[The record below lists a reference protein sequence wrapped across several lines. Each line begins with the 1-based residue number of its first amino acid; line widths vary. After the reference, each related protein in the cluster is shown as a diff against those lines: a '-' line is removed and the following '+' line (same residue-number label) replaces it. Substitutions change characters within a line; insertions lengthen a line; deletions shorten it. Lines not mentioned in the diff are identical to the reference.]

1 MAEQIIITTPP
12 AKSTV
17 VTTPKVDRVVLD
29 QHNAN
34 ATIIENDPDI
44 LVIESKGPRGEP
56 GGPGPAGPAG
66 EAGPQGKAA
75 KSLYD
80 IWLEAGNPD
89 DPDIF
94 FQSVG
99 RVGYR
104 YVQVMPAEVWYVT
117 HPLETG
123 MPAVSLVDSAGEEM
137 YGDVAY
143 LPPHQLTISFTAPVA
158 GEAYLT

>member
-1 MAEQIIITTPP
+1 MADRIVTTGPS
-12 AKSTV
+12 AGVV
-17 VTTPKVDRVVLD
+17 VTATHRQQVILD
-29 QHNAN
+29 GKA
-34 ATIIENDPDI
+34 ATNTFVEDDPDI
-44 LVIESKGPRGEP
+44 LVVESKGPRGDP
-56 GGPGPAGPAG
+56 GGPGPAGPPGAD
-66 EAGPQGKAA
+66 GPQGQPA

-80 IWLEAGNPD
+80 IWLEAGNPA

-94 FQSVG
+94 FRSVG

-104 YVQVMPAEVWYVT
+104 FVQVMPAMTWEVT

-143 LPPHQLTISFTAPVA
+143 LPPHRLTINFTAPVA